1 MKSVFIVMLTF
12 FSTFLLATVQNPA
25 PDPKPIPFATTAD
38 PILERAILR
47 SLRRSTFMQTGVPV
61 RYLPSRYDLNGDSKE
76 DVFVLLVRP
85 ADCVNSGCSAL
96 LFEPSLGD
104 YKLVANITG
113 INTPVFVSSNQ
124 TKGWNDIVV
133 YVSGGGV
140 TPAYHVL
147 KFDGTKYPSHPSVA
161 PQITPAKEML
171 IATFCSSDCDF
182 SHALDILP
190 GRK

>member
-1 MKSVFIVMLTF
+1 MRRSAIVVMTIFSSVLF
-12 FSTFLLATVQNPA
+12 AQVQNPA
-25 PDPKPIPFATTAD
+25 PDATPIPFATTAD

-47 SLRRSTFMQTGVPV
+47 SLRRSTFMETGAPV
-61 RYLPSRYDLNGDSKE
+61 RYLASRYHLNGDGTE
-76 DVFVLLVRP
+76 DVFVLLVTP
-85 ADCVNSGCSAL
+85 TDCVNSGCSAL

-104 YKLVANITG
+104 YKQVANITG
-113 INTPVFVSSNQ
+113 INTPVFVSSTQ

-161 PQITPAKEML
+161 PKITPEKGML

-182 SHALDILP
+182 YHALDINP